1 MRPEPTEPLPPE
13 TLRMWVWSAV
23 IAVGVLF
30 AAALVLAASVGELMP
45 WLPLAVAIAGVAYV
59 AVVPRVRLRRW
70 RWGLDEEE
78 LDTVHGVWRVQRTIV
93 PVTRI
98 QHVSVRRTGWSDRF
112 GLVSLHVHTAAGETD
127 IPGLRRPQAD
137 ELRDRI
143 LAQLRTPDD
152 L

>member
-13 TLRMWVWSAV
+13 TLRMWFWSAV
-23 IAVGVLF
+23 IAVAVLV
-30 AAALVLAASVGELMP
+30 AGALVLAASVGALMP
-45 WLPLAVAIAGVAYV
+45 WLPLGVAVAGAAYV
-59 AVVPRVRLRRW
+59 ALVPRVRLRRW
-70 RWGLDEEE
+70 RWRLDDEE
-78 LDTVHGVWRVQRTIV
+78 LDIVHGVWRVQRTIV

-98 QHVSVRRTGWSDRF
+98 QHVSVQRTGWSDRF
-112 GLVSLHVHTAAGETD
+112 GLVSLHAYTAAGETD